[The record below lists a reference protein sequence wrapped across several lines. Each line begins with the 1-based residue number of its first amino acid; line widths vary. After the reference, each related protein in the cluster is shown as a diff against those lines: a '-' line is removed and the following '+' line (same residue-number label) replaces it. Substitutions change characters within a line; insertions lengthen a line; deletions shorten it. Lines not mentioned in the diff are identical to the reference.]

1 MRPGMLP
8 SCGPFVVQPDGQRE
22 PLARAGGR
30 HAARHRGGVDQVDGA
45 ALVVVAPTSPVGDLG
60 GERLELRRQG
70 HGPVVYSS
78 GYCDAASR

>member
-8 SCGPFVVQPDGQRE
+8 SCGPLSSSRMASENRSPV
-22 PLARAGGR
+22 RA
-30 HAARHRGGVDQVDGA
+30 AATPARHRGRVDQVDGA

-70 HGPVVYSS
+70 HGPGLLS